1 MKRTV
6 RLCWLI
12 MKQKRTSTTGNAI
25 IIKTWI
31 KNHNYVPQNGF
42 HLHYVFHKRNKNFL
56 FSDKNNEQN
65 RVSALSWT
73 LALNTFDGVA
83 KNVHALKFSD
93 MLLIYQTV
101 LFSDT
106 ILVRNFAGTELIF
119 AIFSKTRRK
128 NAKLSIIVFA
138 PAPKGA
144 NFVKAGRLSH
154 KISLQSSSRRT
165 QQVIWRAN
173 RVISK
178 MPMLVNYWVH

>member
-106 ILVRNFAGTELIF
+106 LLVRNFCRYWINF
-119 AIFSKTRRK
+119 RDFFQ

-138 PAPKGA
+138 PAPRGA
-144 NFVKAGRLSH
+144 NFVKADRLSH

-165 QQVIWRAN
+165 QQVI
-173 RVISK
+173 
-178 MPMLVNYWVH
+178 